1 MLQHRG
7 DLFVGQRVRAVLFLD
22 HLLHLAL
29 EQQQRRIAPQ
39 GPLHGFGEEIP
50 ELINSDRICSS
61 VSGCA
66 LFSSSIIFFTLRLSS
81 SSGVLPPKGPCTA
94 SEKKYRSS

>member
-39 GPLHGFGEEIP
+39 GPLHG
-50 ELINSDRICSS
+50 NATVDRISQA
-61 VSGCA
+61 VS
-66 LFSSSIIFFTLRLSS
+66 LFVQCIGPSSSMTRFDEYKQGNMSAFTAQEVYGMTLFD
-81 SSGVLPPKGPCTA
+81 T
-94 SEKKYRSS
+94 KYNC